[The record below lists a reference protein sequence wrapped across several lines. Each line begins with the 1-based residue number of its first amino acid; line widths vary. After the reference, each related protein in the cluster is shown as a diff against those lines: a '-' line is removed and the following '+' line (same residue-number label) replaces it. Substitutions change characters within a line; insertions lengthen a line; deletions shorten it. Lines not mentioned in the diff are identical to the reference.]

1 MVFSSLTFLFIFL
14 PVVVFLYSIIRNLKI
29 QNLILIIFSLVF
41 YAYGEPVYVLLM
53 IASTIINYLF
63 GLLIGGEA
71 RSCRVKKAGLLLCVF
86 ANLAILFVFK
96 YSDMAVATMNR
107 VFGLDIAA
115 PQIILPIGISFFT
128 FQAMSYVID
137 VYRGDVDEER
147 NYFNVL
153 LYISFFPQLIAGP
166 IVKYHDIN
174 KQIHERRQTFKESAY
189 GLRRFFVGLAKKVL
203 LADQFA
209 LVCDALYGSPI
220 EDLNILSAWL
230 AAFAYML
237 QIYFDFSGYSDMAI
251 GLGHIFGF
259 KFKENFNYPYKSKS
273 IKEFWRRWHI
283 SLSTWFLEYVYIPLG
298 GNRKGRLRACL
309 NKVAVFFLCGLW
321 HGASWTFVIW
331 GLYHGLF
338 LLIEEYI
345 PVIRR
350 LPSFLGH
357 LYAMLVVIF
366 GWVLFRAETF
376 SQAIGMMGLMIAGFS
391 FSHVQMALFC
401 EQLTPMFL
409 TACLFGVFA
418 CLPVKAL
425 VESHIKSAQGGA
437 CIQVVMFIVAFVLM
451 CICVLEISSG
461 SYSPFIYFRF

>member
-53 IASTIINYLF
+53 IASTVINYLF
-63 GLLIGGEA
+63 GLLVGEGT
-71 RSCRVKKAGLLLCVF
+71 RSCQVKKVGLLLCVF
-86 ANLAILFVFK
+86 SNLAILFVFK

-137 VYRGDVDEER
+137 VYRGEVEEER

-209 LVCDALYGSPI
+209 LVCDTLYNSPI

-298 GNRKGRLRACL
+298 GNRRGRLRACL

-338 LLIEEYI
+338 LLIEEYV

-350 LPSFLGH
+350 LPSFFGH

-376 SQAIGMMGLMIAGFS
+376 SQAIDMMGLMVTGFS
-391 FSHVQMALFC
+391 FSHVQMALFY

-409 TACLFGVFA
+409 TACLFGIFA

-425 VESHIKSAQGGA
+425 IESHIKSARGGA
-437 CIQVVMFIVAFVLM
+437 CVQVVMFVAAFALM

>member
-1 MVFSSLTFLFIFL
+1 
-14 PVVVFLYSIIRNLKI
+14 
-29 QNLILIIFSLVF
+29 
-41 YAYGEPVYVLLM
+41 M
-53 IASTIINYLF
+53 IASTLINYLF
-63 GLLIGGEA
+63 GLLVGEGA
-71 RSCRVKKAGLLLCVF
+71 CSQKRKRCFLTLCIA
-86 ANLAILFVFK
+86 ANLGILFVFK
-96 YSDMAVATMNR
+96 YSDMAVLTLNR
-107 VFGLDIAA
+107 FLGLGIPA
-115 PQIILPIGISFFT
+115 PQIALPIGISFFT

-137 VYRGDVDEER
+137 IYREDVMREK

-166 IVKYHDIN
+166 IVKYHDIDQ
-174 KQIHERRQTFKESAY
+174 QIRERRQTFRESAY

-209 LVCDALYGSPI
+209 LVCDALYSSPI

-259 KFKENFNYPYKSKS
+259 TFKENFNYPYKSKS

-298 GNRKGRLRACL
+298 GNRKGRLRTCL
-309 NKVAVFFLCGLW
+309 NKVTVFFLCGLW
-321 HGASWTFVIW
+321 HGASWTFVVW

-345 PVIRR
+345 PAIRK
-350 LPSFLGH
+350 LPSFFGH

-376 SQAIGMMGLMIAGFS
+376 SQAINMMGLMVTGFS

-409 TACLFGVFA
+409 TACFFGIFA

-425 VESHIKSAQGGA
+425 VESRIKSERMKVCAQVA
-437 CIQVVMFIVAFVLM
+437 MFVAAFALM

>member
-166 IVKYHDIN
+166 IVKYHDIS

-259 KFKENFNYPYKSKS
+259 KF
-273 IKEFWRRWHI
+273 
-283 SLSTWFLEYVYIPLG
+283 
-298 GNRKGRLRACL
+298 
-309 NKVAVFFLCGLW
+309 
-321 HGASWTFVIW
+321 
-331 GLYHGLF
+331 
-338 LLIEEYI
+338 
-345 PVIRR
+345 
-350 LPSFLGH
+350 
-357 LYAMLVVIF
+357 
-366 GWVLFRAETF
+366 
-376 SQAIGMMGLMIAGFS
+376 
-391 FSHVQMALFC
+391 
-401 EQLTPMFL
+401 
-409 TACLFGVFA
+409 
-418 CLPVKAL
+418 
-425 VESHIKSAQGGA
+425 
-437 CIQVVMFIVAFVLM
+437 
-451 CICVLEISSG
+451 
-461 SYSPFIYFRF
+461 